1 MQCIM
6 PKPSLTKLG
15 RLERCIDLRV
25 VWNMIDLFISSRWGR
40 MAEQVTCWGT
50 ALPPF
55 TVDMSRRMG
64 TPSPLPPNSLK
75 YHRKQSSCGQ
85 TSLSCQQAIGF
96 VKKKSSQARQTLS
109 AFFLQRQLC
118 QPFFSCSGCARVAQ
132 ALKKP
137 KQQVCSLTQFFS
149 VSFL

>member
-1 MQCIM
+1 
-6 PKPSLTKLG
+6 
-15 RLERCIDLRV
+15 
-25 VWNMIDLFISSRWGR
+25 
-40 MAEQVTCWGT
+40 MAEQLTCWGT
-50 ALPPF
+50 ALPPS

-109 AFFLQRQLC
+109 AFFLQRQLR

-132 ALKKP
+132 ALKNLNNSAMVAAGILIKVAGRP
-137 KQQVCSLTQFFS
+137 DGQGSRSHTARTKERQLNSS
-149 VSFL
+149 R

>member
-1 MQCIM
+1 
-6 PKPSLTKLG
+6 
-15 RLERCIDLRV
+15 
-25 VWNMIDLFISSRWGR
+25 

-50 ALPPF
+50 ALPPS

-109 AFFLQRQLC
+109 AFFSTAAAVPAFFQLL
-118 QPFFSCSGCARVAQ
+118 GLCARCASI
-132 ALKKP
+132 KKP
-137 KQQVCSLTQFFS
+137 KQQVWLLTQFFLFPFS
-149 VSFL
+149 ENSLICLEGKSMTPHRGNTILFRSSQPLPRFCLV